1 MVMLTPLLLAIP
13 ALSPKYAKRLKGDV
27 DRWLEFRHLDPR
39 GMSSGVLL
47 LLRNKEFRSIYYH
60 RLKCS
65 GVIASIFAK
74 VAAVVYRPQ
83 PSLLIYTRDIGGGF
97 VVQHGLCTII
107 AARKIGRGCWVNQGV
122 TIGFTNDNDTP
133 CLGDNVV
140 IGAGA
145 KVLGGIVIGSNVVV
159 GANAVVVKDVPADCT
174 VVGVP
179 ARIVKKSGVA
189 VSEEL

>member
-1 MVMLTPLLLAIP
+1 
-13 ALSPKYAKRLKGDV
+13 
-27 DRWLEFRHLDPR
+27 
-39 GMSSGVLL
+39 
-47 LLRNKEFRSIYYH
+47 
-60 RLKCS
+60 
-65 GVIASIFAK
+65 
-74 VAAVVYRPQ
+74 
-83 PSLLIYTRDIGGGF
+83 
-97 VVQHGLCTII
+97 
-107 AARKIGRGCWVNQGV
+107 VNQGV